1 MFRFS
6 ICSAKSIQKCF
17 IQRMNERTRKKRT
30 GKERGEKHATDQL
43 IAP

>member
-1 MFRFS
+1 MFHTEDER
-6 ICSAKSIQKCF
+6 Q
-17 IQRMNERTRKKRT
+17 NEKKRT